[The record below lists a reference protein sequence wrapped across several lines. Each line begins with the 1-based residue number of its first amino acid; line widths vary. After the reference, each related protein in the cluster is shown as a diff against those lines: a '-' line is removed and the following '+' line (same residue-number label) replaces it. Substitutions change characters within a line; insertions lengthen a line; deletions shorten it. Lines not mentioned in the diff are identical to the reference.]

1 MSSGA
6 DVSSTVTVSTMLS
19 GTILAGYKTEGV
31 TVMYQEGVSVEIAI
45 TLLARYSLCMCIS
58 RVIIP
63 IWCDWPCPL
72 VITPLVAAINGTSL
86 TSSSALHRV

>member
-31 TVMYQEGVSVEIAI
+31 TVMYREGVSVEVAI
-45 TLLARYSLCMCIS
+45 TLLARYSLCMGI
-58 RVIIP
+58 RALLP
-63 IWCDWPCPL
+63 IWCE
-72 VITPLVAAINGTSL
+72 
-86 TSSSALHRV
+86 